1 MSRLVVH
8 DERFILYNI
17 SFVAL
22 HRRSALAKKM
32 YFWEYVSESVDPSV
46 NVVLLE
52 DTAAV
57 LGVGLAGKW
66 VNITS
71 RYVVNG
77 GWLHLSLFWINVF
90 I

>member
-1 MSRLVVH
+1 
-8 DERFILYNI
+8 
-17 SFVAL
+17 
-22 HRRSALAKKM
+22 M

-66 VNITS
+66 VNITF
-71 RYVVNG
+71 RYVNFSG
-77 GWLHLSLFWINVF
+77 GWLYLSLFWIGLL